1 MKKNNLSKLLYKFY
15 YINENISKKNMNK
28 NKI

>member
-1 MKKNNLSKLLYKFY
+1 MKKTNLNKLLYKSY
-15 YINENISKKNMNK
+15 YINENISKKNKNK